1 MLYKTK
7 DEYRELFVN
16 NYLYEKM
23 SKDLF
28 GDIERGIENSNE
40 RINFYLNKMNS
51 DKNSDMEDINISG
64 ASVFDKF
71 KKQYEVFQ
79 NEEYFLDNTFLVC
92 DLLPF
97 IDDMFSE
104 TSLAYENLVTNR
116 LSLDEVNTSVDA
128 FFDFIDDYIY
138 SRRRLTLC

>member
-7 DEYRELFVN
+7 DEYWELFVN
-16 NYLYEKM
+16 NYLYEKI

-51 DKNSDMEDINISG
+51 DKNSVMEDINISG

>member
-51 DKNSDMEDINISG
+51 DKNSVMEDINISG

-97 IDDMFSE
+97 IDDIFSE

>member
-16 NYLYEKM
+16 NYLYEKI

-40 RINFYLNKMNS
+40 RINFYLTKMNS
-51 DKNSDMEDINISG
+51 DKNSVMEDINISG

-104 TSLAYENLVTNR
+104 TSLAYENLLTNR

>member
-16 NYLYEKM
+16 NYLYEKI

-51 DKNSDMEDINISG
+51 DKNSVMEDINISG

-97 IDDMFSE
+97 IDDIFSE

-116 LSLDEVNTSVDA
+116 LSLDEVNTSLDA

>member
-16 NYLYEKM
+16 NYLYEKI

-40 RINFYLNKMNS
+40 RINLNKMNS
-51 DKNSDMEDINISG
+51 DKNSVMEDINISG

-116 LSLDEVNTSVDA
+116 LSLDEVNTSIDA

>member
-71 KKQYEVFQ
+71 KNSMKCFRTR
-79 NEEYFLDNTFLVC
+79 NIFW
-92 DLLPF
+92 
-97 IDDMFSE
+97 II
-104 TSLAYENLVTNR
+104 
-116 LSLDEVNTSVDA
+116 LS
-128 FFDFIDDYIY
+128 
-138 SRRRLTLC
+138 

>member
-16 NYLYEKM
+16 NYLYEKI

-40 RINFYLNKMNS
+40 RINLNKMNS
-51 DKNSDMEDINISG
+51 DKNSVMEDINISG

>member
-16 NYLYEKM
+16 NYLYEKI

>member
-1 MLYKTK
+1 M
-7 DEYRELFVN
+7 
-16 NYLYEKM
+16 
-23 SKDLF
+23 F

-51 DKNSDMEDINISG
+51 DKNSVMEDINISG

>member
-16 NYLYEKM
+16 NYLYEKI

-40 RINFYLNKMNS
+40 RINLNKMNS
-51 DKNSDMEDINISG
+51 DKNSVMEDINISG

-97 IDDMFSE
+97 IDDIFSE

>member
-16 NYLYEKM
+16 NYLYEKI

-51 DKNSDMEDINISG
+51 DKNSVMEDINISG

>member
-64 ASVFDKF
+64 ASVFDNF

>member
-104 TSLAYENLVTNR
+104 TSLDYENLVTNR

-128 FFDFIDDYIY
+128 FLILLMII
-138 SRRRLTLC
+138 SIQEEG

>member
-40 RINFYLNKMNS
+40 RINFKMNS
-51 DKNSDMEDINISG
+51 DKNSVMEDINISG

>member
-7 DEYRELFVN
+7 DENRELFVN
-16 NYLYEKM
+16 NYLYEKI

-51 DKNSDMEDINISG
+51 DKNSVMEDINISG

-97 IDDMFSE
+97 IDDIFSE

-116 LSLDEVNTSVDA
+116 LSLDEVNTSLDA

>member
-16 NYLYEKM
+16 NYLYEKI

-51 DKNSDMEDINISG
+51 DKNSVMEDINISG

-97 IDDMFSE
+97 IDDIFSE

>member
-104 TSLAYENLVTNR
+104 TSLDYENLVTNR

>member
-128 FFDFIDDYIY
+128 LVVLKFILYMI
-138 SRRRLTLC
+138 R